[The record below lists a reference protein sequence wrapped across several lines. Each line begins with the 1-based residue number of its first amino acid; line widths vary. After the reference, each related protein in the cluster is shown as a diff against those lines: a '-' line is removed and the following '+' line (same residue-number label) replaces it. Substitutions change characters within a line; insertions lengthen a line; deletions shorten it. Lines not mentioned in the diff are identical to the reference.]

1 MSMLWPIIM
10 SFIAAAS
17 VFVPVMVVVFTL
29 RMRSQYDPDACAACG
44 YPKRGSDAEKCPEC
58 GYAWRDKTHRRTSA
72 KEEFLVLGALIGV
85 PFMVFVVIMVLLVFA
100 N

>member
-1 MSMLWPIIM
+1 MLWPIIM

-17 VFVPVMVVVFTL
+17 VFTPVMVVVFTL
-29 RMRSQYDPDACAACG
+29 RMRSQYDPDACAECG
-44 YPKRGSDAEKCPEC
+44 YPKEGSGSEMCPEC
-58 GYAWRDKTHRRTSA
+58 GYAWRDKTYRRTSA